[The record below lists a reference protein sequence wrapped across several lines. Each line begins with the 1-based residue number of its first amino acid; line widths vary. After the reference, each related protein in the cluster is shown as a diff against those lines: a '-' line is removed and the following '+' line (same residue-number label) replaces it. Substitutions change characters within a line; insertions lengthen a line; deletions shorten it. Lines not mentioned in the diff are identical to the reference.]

1 MSKILNAAAFA
12 TGYVLGT
19 RAGRGRYEQIVRTAQ
34 RVREDAP
41 DLASQVVDQATGAAS
56 GSSSSG
62 SGSSSSTGSSSTGSG
77 SSGSSSSGSGT
88 SGSGT
93 EAAAS
98 TPMYSA
104 PTPDAG
110 PAPDDAGSA
119 DDATPGGTAASTPMY
134 SAPTPGSGTAPEGGS
149 SGEGGA
155 HAADRPTDAPSGA
168 GTQPVPPVGHTE
180 VEEEVVYSSG
190 PDVDAPIEEL
200 TEDDPR

>member
-19 RAGRGRYEQIVRTAQ
+19 RAGRSRYEQIVRTAR

-41 DLASQVVDQATGAAS
+41 DLASQVVDRATSATGGTSDS
-56 GSSSSG
+56 GSG
-62 SGSSSSTGSSSTGSG
+62 SGSSTGSDSGSG
-77 SSGSSSSGSGT
+77 STSPSSGSGT
-88 SGSGT
+88 DT
-93 EAAAS
+93 AAS

-104 PTPDAG
+104 PTPGAG
-110 PAPDDAGSA
+110 PAPDDSDPS
-119 DDATPGGTAASTPMY
+119 DDDSTGGTAAATPMY

-149 SGEGGA
+149 APETGA
-155 HAADRPTDAPSGA
+155 HAADRPTDAPSSA

-190 PDVDAPIEEL
+190 PEVDAPIEEL

>member
-19 RAGRGRYEQIVRTAQ
+19 RAGRSRYEQIVRTAQ

-41 DLASQVVDQATGAAS
+41 DLASQVVDQAKGAA
-56 GSSSSG
+56 GATSSG
-62 SGSSSSTGSSSTGSG
+62 SGSSGSG
-77 SSGSSSSGSGT
+77 SSGSSASASGSTGSGT
-88 SGSGT
+88 D
-93 EAAAS
+93 AAAS

-110 PAPDDAGSA
+110 PAPDDADS
-119 DDATPGGTAASTPMY
+119 DDAETTAGTAAQTPMY
-134 SAPTPGSGTAPEGGS
+134 SAPTPDSGTAP
-149 SGEGGA
+149 EGGA
-155 HAADRPTDAPSGA
+155 HAADRPVDAPSS
-168 GTQPVPPVGHTE
+168 GTGPAPEGHTD

-190 PDVDAPIEEL
+190 PDVETPIEEL

>member
-41 DLASQVVDQATGAAS
+41 DLASQVVDQAKGATS
-56 GSSSSG
+56 GSSSSRSAG
-62 SGSSSSTGSSSTGSG
+62 SAGSTS
-77 SSGSSSSGSGT
+77 SSGSSTDSGSGT
-88 SGSGT
+88 DV
-93 EAAAS
+93 AAS

-110 PAPDDAGSA
+110 PAPDDAGSS
-119 DDATPGGTAASTPMY
+119 DDATSGGTAAQTPMY

-149 SGEGGA
+149 SAEGGA
-155 HAADRPTDAPSGA
+155 HTADRPTDAPSGA